1 MNPEVPSVS
10 TNGTTS
16 FNDMELVMSQLV
28 EARKTIEEMKVK
40 LQKKEQEAER
50 YKMQLKLLLD
60 PS

>member
-1 MNPEVPSVS
+1 
-10 TNGTTS
+10 
-16 FNDMELVMSQLV
+16 MELVMNQLI

-50 YKMQLKLLLD
+50 YKMQLKLLMD